1 MLDYVSKII
10 ELQNELSCVSTNEEI
25 EGLCSKTSDK
35 LSALNSNLSTFMRNY
50 GGVGL
55 NTGTSTH
62 ISLDKEEDEKE
73 KTSHD

>member
-35 LSALNSNLSTFMRNY
+35 LSALNLNISTFMQNY

-55 NTGTSTH
+55 NTTTN
-62 ISLDKEEDEKE
+62 ISLDKTVDENE
-73 KTSHD
+73 TTSHD